1 MSVGIST
8 LALHFA
14 GYKPGACRQNPAVI
28 TALRVLFA
36 PVPVVLLLIGLVLFY
51 STPSMR
57 SGAARSNRN
66 YRKQRKWLETKK
78 WRQWDCRLRSDTA
91 SMSSWTLPSV
101 SVFV

>member
-51 STPSMR
+51 FYPINEERRGQIQQELQKAEKVVGNQEMEAV
-57 SGAARSNRN
+57 G
-66 YRKQRKWLETKK
+66 L
-78 WRQWDCRLRSDTA
+78 
-91 SMSSWTLPSV
+91 
-101 SVFV
+101 